1 MIGKTPEIS
10 VVSPVYKAETLIAE
24 LVERL
29 QRAMATIT
37 PEYEIILVDDGSP
50 DTSWEEITRACVAD
64 VRVRGIHLSRN
75 FGQHPAIMA
84 GLQASRGR
92 WVVVMD
98 CDLQDRPEE
107 IGKLYTKGQ
116 EGFDIVY
123 ALRVARQDSA
133 VKRML
138 SRSFYGVLSYLTDTE
153 QDHRIANFGI
163 YRRSTIEAVLAMNE
177 PFKFFPVMIR
187 WTGFR
192 TASIAVEHAARPRGR
207 SSYQFRQLLRLAI
220 GLATSYSDKPLRLT
234 ARLGLSISAF
244 SFGLGL
250 YYLIQFLKGEIVV
263 IGFASLIIS
272 IWFLSGLI
280 IFVLG
285 ILGLYLGKTFETAK
299 ARPTYLIQETRNID
313 P

>member
-1 MIGKTPEIS
+1 MIERVPEIS
-10 VVSPVYKAETLIAE
+10 VVSPVYKAENLIVE
-24 LVERL
+24 LVDRL
-29 QRAMATIT
+29 RRALEPIS
-37 PEYEIILVDDGSP
+37 PDYEIILVEDGSP
-50 DTSWEEITRACVAD
+50 DASWAEITRACVAD

-84 GLQASRGR
+84 GLRASRGR

-107 IGKLYTKGQ
+107 IGKLYTTGQ
-116 EGFDIVY
+116 NGFDIVY
-123 ALRVARQDSA
+123 ALRVTRQDSS
-133 VKRML
+133 VKRLL
-138 SRSFYGVLSYLTDTE
+138 SRSFYAVLSYLTDTE

-163 YRRSTIEAVLAMNE
+163 YRRKTIEAVLSMNE
-177 PFKFFPVMIR
+177 PFKFFPIMVR

-192 TASIAVEHAARPRGR
+192 TTSVVVEHAARPRGQ
-207 SSYQFRQLLRLAI
+207 SSYKFRQLFRLAS

-234 ARLGLSISAF
+234 VRLGLAISVF

-250 YYLIQFLKGEIVV
+250 YYLFQFLRGEIVV
-263 IGFASLIIS
+263 LGFASLIIS

-299 ARPTYLIQETRNID
+299 ARPPYLIHETRNFD